1 MTQFVNNTI
10 PVIPRI
16 FETKILGESRMSEV
30 CRRLWIALELL
41 CNSGNDD
48 VVRPNKSGND
58 VVVGFG
64 VCEGS
69 VG

>member
-16 FETKILGESRMSEV
+16 FGTKILGESRIMMV
-30 CRRLWIALELL
+30 CRDYWIALELL
-41 CNSGNDD
+41 RNSGNDA
-48 VVRPNKSGND
+48 
-58 VVVGFG
+58 VVGFG